1 MHATSQLL
9 SNSIPYRFLPS
20 FLFEFSRNSK
30 VHSNSIKTR
39 KRSAPVP
46 VLTARKRRGPVRDYS
61 LSCAMV
67 AGPVRRGPVGVIPF
81 FDRLLYHLSVPR
93 ERKER
98 KKKRKK
104 RRLKCDFLLVL
115 PFFPLLL
122 LEWPW
127 LPGPIRE
134 RERERERAVL
144 SRGGGGD
151 VGRETRHTKPERRWY
166 RKERRRDL
174 AEGV

>member
-1 MHATSQLL
+1 MEPIHVISVSGRACNLAAAFEFDSL
-9 SNSIPYRFLPS
+9 SILP
-20 FLFEFSRNSK
+20 FFHLFEFSRNSK
-30 VHSNSIKTR
+30 VDSNSIKTR

-115 PFFPLLL
+115 PFFPPLLL
-122 LEWPW
+122 LEWP
-127 LPGPIRE
+127 
-134 RERERERAVL
+134 
-144 SRGGGGD
+144 
-151 VGRETRHTKPERRWY
+151 
-166 RKERRRDL
+166 
-174 AEGV
+174 